1 MPPLEA
7 LRNRRWGISRK
18 LPEKCSRD
26 LRPPSIGEQHPRRS
40 AVNDRL
46 SEIRR
51 RFVEGL
57 LVGMEPNDLH
67 DYVNAEQG
75 ETPKGPAGF

>member
-1 MPPLEA
+1 M
-7 LRNRRWGISRK
+7 
-18 LPEKCSRD
+18 
-26 LRPPSIGEQHPRRS
+26 
-40 AVNDRL
+40 NDRL

-67 DYVNAEQG
+67 DYVNGDDQD
-75 ETPKGPAGF
+75 TQGPAGF

>member
-1 MPPLEA
+1 M
-7 LRNRRWGISRK
+7 
-18 LPEKCSRD
+18 
-26 LRPPSIGEQHPRRS
+26 
-40 AVNDRL
+40 NDRL

-57 LVGMEPNDLH
+57 LVGMEPNDLR
-67 DYVNAEQG
+67 DYVNADEG